1 MVAKEIDVPNPPPMP
16 SHLPDSVLELAVN
29 IDKKPLPEDVKKG
42 LVDFQRAAC
51 YIAAG
56 ELLVPVLRWLLKKSL
71 LTTSSQR

>member
-1 MVAKEIDVPNPPPMP
+1 MPGQEIDIPNPPPMP
-16 SHLPDSVLELAVN
+16 SHLPDNVLELAVK

-56 ELLVPVLRWLLKKSL
+56 KITV
-71 LTTSSQR
+71 SSRFEGTVTDIC